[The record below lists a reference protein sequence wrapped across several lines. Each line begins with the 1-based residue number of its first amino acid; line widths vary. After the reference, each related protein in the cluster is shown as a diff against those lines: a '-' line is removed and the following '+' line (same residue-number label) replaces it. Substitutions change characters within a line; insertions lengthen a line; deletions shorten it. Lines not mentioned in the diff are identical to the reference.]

1 MSKLSTIAGIIM
13 VLALLAVLTMQVLE
27 LNLL

>member
-13 VLALLAVLTMQVLE
+13 VLALLSVLAMQVLE
-27 LNLL
+27 LNAL